1 MSPQKEQRRYDNVQ
15 ITNIVDGTISEGHD
29 AVKMQIE
36 REQKLLAEY
45 GASII
50 FQAYRLNTKAGTLKE
65 LQGQKLAEI
74 KVDGN
79 LVSATD
85 TVAAVKG
92 KVRSLLK
99 GKEGIREN
107 GQGPATLT
115 IEVADRLTFYFSG
128 RPLQDDTVFYA
139 DNNILLPAWIQVL
152 LHSCESEEAVQLINQ
167 LQK

>member
-92 KVRSLLK
+92 KVRS
-99 GKEGIREN
+99 
-107 GQGPATLT
+107 
-115 IEVADRLTFYFSG
+115 F
-128 RPLQDDTVFYA
+128 
-139 DNNILLPAWIQVL
+139 
-152 LHSCESEEAVQLINQ
+152 
-167 LQK
+167 